1 MRHEDAGAGSVHGR
15 KKLTGSETMQR
26 RDVLKAGL
34 GLAATMAAPGIV
46 RAQAKVTMRLS
57 HPLPVAHHNAKMM
70 EAFAAEVKAAT
81 NGEVEVQIFPAEQA
95 AKAAENHPAVARG
108 GVEAAASVNFQWGN
122 TIPEMNLTV
131 IPFLVADLDKLKK
144 WFDSPIAQVLEAKLE
159 QRGVKNLMWLYTTRQ
174 TIFTGSRPI
183 VSPADFKGLKIRG
196 LNKLADQGL
205 IALGAAPSAMA
216 APEVYQALQSGVLDA
231 AQTDVSAAVSRRF
244 YEVQKF
250 GTVSPQFSVWYH
262 VYMNPAWWNGLSAA
276 HKDAIK
282 KVARKT
288 ELEAFALTEATAA
301 AAVGTLRE
309 KGMTIH
315 LQTPE
320 ETAAWKAIMQKP
332 VLDEFVKL
340 APQDGAKLV
349 DAVTKL

>member
-1 MRHEDAGAGSVHGR
+1 MKRS
-15 KKLTGSETMQR
+15 
-26 RDVLKAGL
+26 DVLKLGL
-34 GLAATMAAPGIV
+34 GLAAAVAAAGV
-46 RAQAKVTMRLS
+46 GSAQDKVIMRLS
-57 HPLPVAHHNAKMM
+57 HPLPTAHHTAKSIA
-70 EAFAAEVKAAT
+70 AFAADVKAMT
-81 NGEVEVQIFPAEQA
+81 SGGVEVQIFPAEQA

-131 IPFLVADLDKLKK
+131 IPFLIADVDKLKK
-144 WFDSPIAQVLEAKLE
+144 WFDSPIAQILEAKLE

-183 VSPADFKGLKIRG
+183 RAPEDFKGLKVRG

-262 VYMNPAWWNGLSAA
+262 VYVNPSWWNGLSAA
-276 HKDAIK
+276 HKDAVK
-282 KVARKT
+282 KAARKT
-288 ELEAFALTEATAA
+288 ELEAFDLTEATAA

-315 LQTPE
+315 IQTPE
-320 ETAAWKAIMQKP
+320 ETAAWKALTQKP
-332 VLDEFVKL
+332 VLDEFLRL
-340 APQDGAKLV
+340 APQDGQKLI
-349 DAVTKL
+349 DAVSKL

>member
-1 MRHEDAGAGSVHGR
+1 M
-15 KKLTGSETMQR
+15 KR
-26 RDVLKAGL
+26 RDVLKVVLA
-34 GLAATMAAPGIV
+34 LAAAFAAPSIGG
-46 RAQAKVTMRLS
+46 AQAKVEMRLS
-57 HPLPVAHHNAKMM
+57 HPLPTAHHTAKLIA
-70 EAFAAEVKAAT
+70 AFAADVKAMT
-81 NGEVEVQIFPAEQA
+81 NGEIEVQIFPAEQA
-95 AKAAENHPAVARG
+95 AKAAENHPSVARG

-131 IPFLVADLDKLKK
+131 IPFLIADLDKLKR
-144 WFDSPIAQVLEAKLE
+144 WFDSPIAQILEAKLE

-174 TIFTGSRPI
+174 TIFTGSKPI
-183 VSPADFKGLKIRG
+183 RAPGDFKGLKIRG

-262 VYMNPAWWNGLSAA
+262 VYVNPAWWNGLSAA
-276 HKDAIK
+276 HKDTLK
-282 KVARKT
+282 KAARKT
-288 ELEAFALTEATAA
+288 ELAAFDLTEATAA

-315 LQTPE
+315 IQTPE
-320 ETAAWKAIMQKP
+320 ETAAWKTIMQKP
-332 VLDEFVKL
+332 VMDEFLRL
-340 APQDGAKLV
+340 APQVGQKLIDAVAKL
-349 DAVTKL
+349 